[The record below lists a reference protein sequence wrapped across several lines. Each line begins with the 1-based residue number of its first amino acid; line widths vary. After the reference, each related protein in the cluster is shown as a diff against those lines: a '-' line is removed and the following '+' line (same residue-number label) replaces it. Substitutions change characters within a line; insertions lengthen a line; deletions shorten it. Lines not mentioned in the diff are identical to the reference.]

1 MSKHSTQQK
10 RRRPSK
16 PKSRPTKDRT
26 AATVRA
32 GKPAV
37 KPGTQVRAGTKQAAL
52 IAMMQKPRGATI
64 ARMGT
69 KTGWQPHSVRAA
81 LTGLRKRGL
90 AITRGKDDAGATI
103 YRIPAA

>member
-32 GKPAV
+32 GKPAEMA
-37 KPGTQVRAGTKQAAL
+37 GTQVRAGTKQAAL
-52 IAMMQKPRGATI
+52 ITMMEKPRGAII
-64 ARMGT
+64 AQMGA

-81 LTGLRKRGL
+81 LTGLRKRGI
-90 AITRGKDDAGATI
+90 AVTRGKDGGGATI
-103 YRIPAA
+103 YRVAGA